1 MSKNAEVKQ
10 RKYETIGLILLAIG
24 LIALLDMFFLSGDDH
39 VLRTI
44 VGVGALPLAVA
55 LTALG
60 AFITF
65 RRLAGPL
72 LGPHWHGEAILG
84 IELIFVAALTML
96 HMQLG
101 SDNYAAAF
109 EGRGGGLMGWS
120 LSQLLTQVVGATI
133 SWVLLILLAV
143 LGLILIFEYTP
154 LRMLNLPF
162 PGLPDI
168 SLPEAPEEVHYG
180 GESVVQEPLSVQGP
194 LPLQEPSRPVTKKQ
208 TVIGASQQKSRKKT
222 QSSGQ
227 APARVRRSKKLP
239 PLSLL
244 QIEDSGGS
252 GEEQAQI
259 QAHIIEDTLSSFGIP
274 ALVTEVNVGPTVTQ
288 FGIAP
293 GTYERGGRIM
303 RVRVNKIVSLLDD
316 LSLALAA
323 SPVRIEAPVP
333 GRPFLGIEVPNPDL
347 TLVSLR
353 GILEDKDFRRTRSPL
368 VIPFGRDVSGTAVG
382 EDLHSLPHLLIAGAT
397 GSGKSVA
404 LNAIICAL
412 LFNNLPTA
420 LQLILVDPKRVEL
433 PGYNGIPHLLAPVV
447 TDPQHAEGALTWL
460 LIEMDERYR
469 RFSEKGVRNI
479 GGYNRKVGTKD
490 RLPFIV
496 TIIDELAD
504 LMVTAPDN
512 IEAKLVRLAQMAR
525 ATGIHLIIATQRPSV
540 DIVTGLIKAN
550 FPARLAFAVT
560 SQIDSRV
567 IIDSPGADKLLGRG
581 DGLLMTADS
590 SKLRRIQGCF
600 VSDSEINALVQWWK
614 EQIPENEID
623 PTQQRYPWSQ
633 LMVDEANADDMLYK
647 AIEAV
652 RGRQSITTSSLQ
664 RLMGIGYP
672 KAAKLIEQ
680 LEAEGVVGPEEDRR
694 SGRAVL
700 IEDNNMSFE

>member
-24 LIALLDMFFLSGDDH
+24 LIALLDMFFLSGDNH
-39 VLRTI
+39 VLHTI
-44 VGVGALPLAVA
+44 VGVGALPLAVT

-120 LSQLLTQVVGATI
+120 LSQLLTQAVGATI
-133 SWVLLILLAV
+133 SWVLLIVLAV

-154 LRMLNLPF
+154 LRMLNLPL
-162 PGLPDI
+162 PRLPDL
-168 SLPEAPEEVHYG
+168 SLAEAPEETHYV
-180 GESVVQEPLSVQGP
+180 GESPVQEPT
-194 LPLQEPSRPVTKKQ
+194 RPVTKKE
-208 TVIGASQQKSRKKT
+208 TKTRSSQQKSQKKT

-274 ALVTEVNVGPTVTQ
+274 AVVTEVNIGPTVTQ
-288 FGIAP
+288 FGISP
-293 GTYERGGRIM
+293 GTYERAGRIM
-303 RVRVNKIVSLLDD
+303 RVRVNKIVSLSDD

-368 VIPFGRDVSGTAVG
+368 AIPFGRDVSGAAVG

-412 LFNNLPTA
+412 LFNNLPSA

-490 RLPFIV
+490 RLPYIV

-600 VSDSEINALVQWWK
+600 VSDSEINALAQWWK
-614 EQIPENEID
+614 EQIPGNEID
-623 PTQQRYPWSQ
+623 STQPRYPWNQ

-647 AIEAV
+647 ATETV

-672 KAAKLIEQ
+672 KAAKLMEQ
-680 LEAEGVVGPEEDRR
+680 LEAEGVVGPEDDRR

-700 IEDNNMSFE
+700 IEDNDLSFE